1 MAVLR
6 HRNFRLLFMGQA
18 ASTLGDG
25 IVFVALA
32 LYVTDIGSPSDVGL
46 VLAAATLPLVAFLLI
61 GGVWADRLPRHR
73 VMIVTDLVR
82 FGLHAVL
89 AGLIFSGVVEVW
101 HIVVIEALFGTAE
114 AFFRPAHSGLVPQTV
129 PESMIQ
135 EARAASS
142 TLDTIAEFAGPALAT
157 VLVLGAGAGWAFAI
171 DALTFL
177 VSAAL
182 LAFVRPRERGE
193 APERRLWV
201 TELRD
206 GWVEVRTRAWVWAT
220 ILAFAIA
227 LLLSFGPWTTL
238 GPTVAEDEY
247 GSAGVF
253 GLLSAALG
261 AGTMLGAL
269 LGFRWRPRRPLRT
282 GFVWCLPWPL
292 VGVAFAFGAPLLALV
307 PLFVGAGVGLTLF
320 EIWWD
325 TALAERIAP
334 HLLSRVTAYDWMG
347 SLALLPLSFALAGP
361 VGEAVGP
368 ATLLAVGGV
377 LAAVALVAGL
387 AVRQTWDMGA
397 QERSP

>member
-25 IVFVALA
+25 LVFVALA

-46 VLAAATLPLVAFLLI
+46 VLGAATLPLVAFLLI

-193 APERRLWV
+193 APERRLRV

-206 GWVEVRTRAWVWAT
+206 GWVEVRTRAWCGRRSSPSPSRCCCPSARGRARADRGRGRVGSTGVFACSPRAGRPDDARRAARLSRAT
-220 ILAFAIA
+220 APNAAHRLCLVPALATCRRAFAH
-227 LLLSFGPWTTL
+227 
-238 GPTVAEDEY
+238 
-247 GSAGVF
+247 
-253 GLLSAALG
+253 
-261 AGTMLGAL
+261 
-269 LGFRWRPRRPLRT
+269 
-282 GFVWCLPWPL
+282 
-292 VGVAFAFGAPLLALV
+292 GAP
-307 PLFVGAGVGLTLF
+307 FSRSCRCS
-320 EIWWD
+320 W
-325 TALAERIAP
+325 AP
-334 HLLSRVTAYDWMG
+334 ASA
-347 SLALLPLSFALAGP
+347 
-361 VGEAVGP
+361 
-368 ATLLAVGGV
+368 
-377 LAAVALVAGL
+377 
-387 AVRQTWDMGA
+387 
-397 QERSP
+397 